1 MSGDDL
7 DYYWA
12 DISQVFN
19 LSAEFRIQ
27 CPQYNV
33 KSTILSQETLNFL
46 RDNPD
51 VNDFVEEFILDTYN
65 IKLREEIVPEF
76 WQSFSVDKDVDQK
89 TAFDRFERA
98 VTQLHARSALF
109 KPGLQEL
116 TRLRYV
122 TQNTSKTIF
131 GLTDLHEVFKL
142 QLKGSLHSQLPVNY
156 LTLIKKFYSQA
167 FVVYYAKSTRRYTG
181 DDTDDDLACEGCTFS
196 TDLCI
201 CSAILDSFKKVNGM
215 LSELGLLRRLTQQA
229 VFEILKERIYWHV
242 QESCKG
248 SFEESYIS
256 KLVNWLD
263 DSVLGWIRSM
273 YGCSVPAPPLHSTP
287 FSKPKES
294 QEIVDYRDKLT
305 NIMFETYTKA
315 RIEQLYNIIIEFPDS
330 QPALEDLRDCLSRT
344 NLRNFL
350 TSNLRQTLDTK
361 LLHPGVQTGDI
372 LSAYIAAIQA
382 LRVLDGSGV
391 ILELV
396 CTNLRKYLKTREDTV
411 KCIVQS
417 LLDESGPEL
426 REELMK
432 GEGLQL
438 EDVEDE
444 EVGDNWEEWEPDPV
458 DADPNKVSRSRRTAD
473 IISMLVNIYG
483 SKQIFVNE
491 YRSLLSNRLLTHWS
505 YDTEKEIR
513 YLEMLKLRFGG
524 SGEDSVYQCEVMLKD
539 IGDSKRINYQLHS
552 QDGGCP
558 ELITQPIRVNA
569 MILSAHFWPPFKNNE
584 PVQLVDQVKEAL
596 DVYTK
601 AFQTLK
607 GNRTLEWNTGLGFVQ
622 INVELG
628 NKKLDLKVSPIHASI
643 ICKFQEKE
651 EWSVND
657 LSASLKVSASLLKRK
672 MAYWISQRVVK
683 EVRRDVF
690 GLADDDSSANDNRGA
705 GGNNQSQAYDSNQT
719 GNEGD
724 ALNMSSD
731 EESLTETRESQ
742 REEELSL
749 FWSFIVN
756 MLTNLDAMPIERIHQ
771 MLKIFA
777 MQGPSAVEC
786 DINELRQFLDKKVRQ
801 QKLSFSGGQYRL
813 NK

>member
-1 MSGDDL
+1 MSGDEL
-7 DYYWA
+7 DYYWS

-19 LSAEFRIQ
+19 LSHEFRIQ
-27 CPQYNV
+27 NPHYNV

-46 RDNPD
+46 KENPEI
-51 VNDFVEEFILDTYN
+51 NDFVEDFILDTYN

-76 WQSFSVDKDVDQK
+76 WQSFAVQKDVDQK
-89 TAFDRFERA
+89 DAFDRFERA
-98 VTQLHARSALF
+98 VTQLHARAALF

-116 TRLRYV
+116 TRLRFA
-122 TQNTSKTIF
+122 TQNTNKAIF
-131 GLTDLHEVFKL
+131 GLTDLHQVFKL
-142 QLKGSLHSQLPVNY
+142 QLKGSLHAQLPVNY

-167 FVVYYAKSTRRYTG
+167 FVVYYSKSTRRY
-181 DDTDDDLACEGCTFS
+181 DEDLDEDLACEGCSYS

-201 CSAILDSFKKVNGM
+201 CSNILDTFKKVNGM
-215 LSELGLLRRLTQQA
+215 LSELGLLRRMTQQA
-229 VFEILKERIYWHV
+229 LYEILKERIHWHV

-256 KLVNWLD
+256 NLVNWLD
-263 DSVLGWIRSM
+263 TSVLGWIRSM
-273 YGCSVPAPPLHSTP
+273 YGCTMQVPPLHSTP

-294 QEIVDYRDKLT
+294 QEIMDYREKLT
-305 NIMFETYTKA
+305 QIVFETYTRA
-315 RIEQLYNIIIEFPDS
+315 RIEQLYNIIIEFPES

-361 LLHPGVQTGDI
+361 LLHPGVQTEDI
-372 LSAYIAAIQA
+372 LSAYIAAIRA

-396 CTNLRKYLKTREDTV
+396 SANLRKYLKTREDTV

-417 LLDESGPEL
+417 LLDESGIEL

-438 EDVEDE
+438 EDIEDE
-444 EVGDNWEEWEPDPV
+444 EVGDAWDEWEPDPV

-483 SKQIFVNE
+483 SKKIFVQE
-491 YRSLLSNRLLTHWS
+491 YRTLLSNRLLNQWS

-513 YLEMLKLRFGG
+513 YLEMLKLRFGD

-558 ELITQPIRVNA
+558 ELITQPIRVNS
-569 MILSAHFWPPFKNNE
+569 MILSAHFWPQFKTSE
-584 PVQLVDQVKEAL
+584 PVQLTEQVKEAL

-607 GNRTLEWNTGLGFVQ
+607 GNRTLEWLSGLGFV
-622 INVELG
+622 NVCVELG
-628 NKKLDLKVSPIHASI
+628 HKKLDLKVSPIHASI

-651 EWSVND
+651 EWGVAE
-657 LSASLKVSASLLKRK
+657 LSASLKVSATLLRRK
-672 MAYWISQRVVK
+672 LSYWVSQGVVK
-683 EVRRDVF
+683 EMRSDVYGLVDEEQGGNERRLS
-690 GLADDDSSANDNRGA
+690 GS
-705 GGNNQSQAYDSNQT
+705 NNQSQVMEAIEDAD
-719 GNEGD
+719 GD
-724 ALNMSSD
+724 D
-731 EESLTETRESQ
+731 ESLTETRESQ
-742 REEELSL
+742 REKELSL
-749 FWSFIVN
+749 FWQYIDN
-756 MLTNLDAMPIERIHQ
+756 MLTNLGPQPIERIHQ
-771 MLKIFA
+771 RLKIFA
-777 MQGPSAVEC
+777 MQGIEC

-801 QKLSFSGGQYRL
+801 QILTFAGGQYKL
-813 NK
+813 PK